1 MQRDFGYLRDK
12 FGDAGAREV
21 FEKICTHL
29 LQAQYGEDAHNIRV
43 SRGDAGIDILVG
55 DFQSPID
62 NYQCKYFI
70 DGIGNSQKTQIKDS
84 FERAIHAKDYSMR
97 KWTLCVPCSL
107 SSSEF
112 KWWSEWKGQQKK
124 IHEIDIALFDGTYLI
139 SELKKYDIY
148 DEVFDNDIRKKL
160 DEILE
165 SMRYEKTR
173 LAEEIN
179 CDYFITSM
187 SAK

>member
-12 FGDAGAREV
+12 YGDAGAREV

-112 KWWSEWKGQQKK
+112 KWWSEWKG
-124 IHEIDIALFDGTYLI
+124 
-139 SELKKYDIY
+139 
-148 DEVFDNDIRKKL
+148 
-160 DEILE
+160 
-165 SMRYEKTR
+165 
-173 LAEEIN
+173 
-179 CDYFITSM
+179 
-187 SAK
+187 